1 MWTDTHCHLDYRVAK
16 ETEPER
22 DSDKTPR
29 GPALLDQ
36 TLQTASDRRSSTEHR
51 VRDLDMGAVDEVLD
65 SAHTAGVTA
74 FITVGCDRDS
84 SQRAIDVAAA
94 HDDVWASV
102 GLHPHEA
109 SHGVDSIRDLLGAAR
124 VIAVGEAGLDYYY
137 DHSPRDQQ
145 RLAFADQIAIAQD
158 RDLPLIIHTR
168 DAWDETFEILVAE
181 GVPERTVFHCFT
193 GGPTEAKRCLD
204 LGAFLSF
211 SGIVTFKSATDV
223 AEAAVMCPPDR
234 LLVETDSPYLAPVPR
249 RGQANR
255 PENVAL
261 VGTHIA
267 HLRNMQPADVAH
279 LTSHNA
285 RIAFPG
291 LGS

>member
-22 DSDKTPR
+22 DSDLTPR
-29 GPALLDQ
+29 S
-36 TLQTASDRRSSTEHR
+36 TSDRRAVPEQR
-51 VRDLDMGAVDEVLD
+51 VRDLDMGAVDEVLE

-109 SHGVDSIRDLLGAAR
+109 SHGVDSIRDLLGAPR

-145 RLAFADQIAIAQD
+145 RLAFADQIAIAHD
-158 RDLPLIIHTR
+158 RALPLIIHTR

-193 GGPTEAKRCLD
+193 GSPTEAKRCLD

>member
-1 MWTDTHCHLDYRVAK
+1 MWTDTHCHLDYRVAN
-16 ETEPER
+16 ETGPER
-22 DSDKTPR
+22 ASDSAP
-29 GPALLDQ
+29 LSS
-36 TLQTASDRRSSTEHR
+36 SDRRARTETR

-65 SAHTAGVTA
+65 SAHATGVTA
-74 FITVGCDRDS
+74 FLTVGCDRDS

-94 HDDVWASV
+94 HHDVWASV

-109 SHGVDSIRDLLGAAR
+109 SHGVDTIRDLLEAPR

-145 RLAFADQIAIAQD
+145 RIAFAQQIAIAHELN
-158 RDLPLIIHTR
+158 LPLIIHTR
-168 DAWDETFEILVAE
+168 DAWDETFDLLVAE

-193 GGPTEAKRCLD
+193 GGPVEAKRCLD
-204 LGAFLSF
+204 LGAYLSF
-211 SGIVTFKSATDV
+211 SGIVTFKSATEV
-223 AEAAVMCPPDR
+223 AEAAVMCPIDR

-261 VGTHIA
+261 VGA
-267 HLRNMQPADVAH
+267 HVARLRNMQPADVAH

>member
-1 MWTDTHCHLDYRVAK
+1 MWTDTHCHLDYRVVA
-16 ETEPER
+16 EGVENEGAVGGSSES
-22 DSDKTPR
+22 DSNHI
-29 GPALLDQ
+29 AQ
-36 TLQTASDRRSSTEHR
+36 SSSDRRLRTEPR

-65 SAHTAGVTA
+65 SAHAAGVSA
-74 FITVGCDRDS
+74 FLTVGCDRGS

-109 SHGVDSIRDLLGAAR
+109 RHGVDSIRDLLNAPR

-145 RLAFADQIAIAQD
+145 RLAFAEQIAIAHEL
-158 RDLPLIIHTR
+158 DLPLIIHTR
-168 DAWDETFEILVAE
+168 DAWDDTFDILEAET
-181 GVPERTVFHCFT
+181 VPTRTIFHCFT
-193 GGPTEAKRCLD
+193 GGPDEARRCLD
-204 LGAFLSF
+204 LGAYLSF

-223 AEAAVMCPPDR
+223 ADAAVMCPQDR

-261 VGTHIA
+261 VGAHIA
-267 HLRNMQPADVAH
+267 HLRNMQAADVAH

>member
-29 GPALLDQ
+29 S
-36 TLQTASDRRSSTEHR
+36 TSDRRAVPEHR
-51 VRDLDMGAVDEVLD
+51 VRDLDMGAVDEVLE

>member
-1 MWTDTHCHLDYRVAK
+1 MWTDTHCHLDYRV
-16 ETEPER
+16 TR
-22 DSDKTPR
+22 DDAPQSIDAGDRIGESPR
-29 GPALLDQ
+29 
-36 TLQTASDRRSSTEHR
+36 E
-51 VRDLDMGAVDEVLD
+51 RDLDMGVVDDVLA
-65 SAHTAGVTA
+65 SAHEAGVSA

-84 SQRAIDVAAA
+84 SRRAIDVAGA

-102 GLHPHEA
+102 GLHPHDA
-109 SHGVDSIRDLLGAAR
+109 SHGVDSIRDLLSSPK

-137 DHSPRDQQ
+137 DHSPHDAQKI
-145 RLAFADQIAIAQD
+145 AFAEQIAIAHEL
-158 RDLPLIIHTR
+158 DLPLIIHTR
-168 DAWDETFEILVAE
+168 DAWDDTFEILVAE
-181 GVPERTVFHCFT
+181 GVPSNTIFHCFT
-193 GGPTEAKRCLD
+193 GGPTEARKCLD

-223 AEAAVMCPPDR
+223 ASAAVLCPDDR
-234 LLVETDSPYLAPVPR
+234 LLVETDSPYLAPVPK

-261 VGTHIA
+261 VGAHIA
-267 HLRNMQPADVAH
+267 QLRNARVADIAD
-279 LTSHNA
+279 LTSSNA

>member
-22 DSDKTPR
+22 DSDVTPR
-29 GPALLDQ
+29 S
-36 TLQTASDRRSSTEHR
+36 TSERRAVPEPR
-51 VRDLDMGAVDEVLD
+51 VRDLDMGAVDEVLE
-65 SAHTAGVTA
+65 SAHAAGVTA
-74 FITVGCDRDS
+74 FLTVGCDRDS

-109 SHGVDSIRDLLGAAR
+109 SHGVDSIRDLLDAPR

-145 RLAFADQIAIAQD
+145 RIAFADQIAIAHD
-158 RDLPLIIHTR
+158 MNLPLIIHTR

-181 GVPERTVFHCFT
+181 GVPARTVFHCFT

-204 LGAFLSF
+204 LGAYLSF

-223 AEAAVMCPPDR
+223 AEAAVMCPTDR
-234 LLVETDSPYLAPVPR
+234 LLIETDSPYLAPVPR

-261 VGTHIA
+261 VGAHIA

>member
-22 DSDKTPR
+22 DSDLTPR
-29 GPALLDQ
+29 S
-36 TLQTASDRRSSTEHR
+36 TSDRRAVPEHR
-51 VRDLDMGAVDEVLD
+51 VRDLDMGAVEEVLE

-109 SHGVDSIRDLLGAAR
+109 SHGVDSIRDLLGAPR

-145 RLAFADQIAIAQD
+145 RLAFADQIAIAHD
-158 RDLPLIIHTR
+158 RALPLIIHTR

-193 GGPTEAKRCLD
+193 GSPTEAKRCLD